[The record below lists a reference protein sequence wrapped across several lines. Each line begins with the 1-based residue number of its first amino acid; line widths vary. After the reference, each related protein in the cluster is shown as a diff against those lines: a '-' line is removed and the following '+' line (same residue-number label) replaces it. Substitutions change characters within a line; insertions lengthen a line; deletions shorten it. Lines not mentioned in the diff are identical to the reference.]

1 MHFLTQF
8 SAAHL
13 QRIAAGPSDA
23 GFNLA
28 DQLLLKNGKKVSE
41 VYKTPADMV
50 NLIVS
55 NVFVIAGFVLFIF
68 IIMAGFKFISGDSKG
83 MQEAKT
89 MMGGV
94 LTGFIVMFAAYWI
107 IQILELVTG
116 VQILF

>member
-1 MHFLTQF
+1 MPFLTQF

-13 QRIAAGPSDA
+13 RLAATSIGDA
-23 GFNLA
+23 GINLA
-28 DQLLLKNGKKVSE
+28 DYLTLKGGKKVSE

-50 NLIVS
+50 NLVVS
-55 NVFVIAGFVLFIF
+55 NVFVVAGILLFVF

-94 LTGFIVMFAAYWI
+94 LTGFVVMFAAYWI
-107 IQILELVTG
+107 IQIIQLITG
-116 VQILF
+116 AQILF